1 MTPHAHAKVLV
12 VEDSETQAL
21 ALRGRLEAEGYTV
34 QTVTSAEAALEK
46 LNGPLPDLVVADF
59 HLPGMDGR
67 ELSRQLRLN
76 RRTRTLPLLMLTSAR
91 EQDLERQGLES
102 GADAYVSKSADI
114 DVMLARLRALLRR
127 GRVAG
132 ADSAADAGFRPARVM
147 VVHDSATQRVRLG
160 AILAQVGYEVRE
172 APDAATALAGA
183 NDQIDCIVMP
193 AAGATLDGL
202 DLCRRL
208 DRQRERMSLPFQI
221 VVIGPGA
228 GDSHALAA
236 AFDAGAD
243 DVTASTDEDE
253 VLRMRVRALV
263 RRRLLAEETRR
274 SEEADARAAAA
285 DELSRANAE
294 LEAANQQLR
303 QAQAQLVQS
312 AKMASLGELVAGIA
326 HEINNPLAFILGHQ
340 NTVERLAQQLAEAPD
355 GSDPAA
361 LAKMTDR
368 LGAMRM
374 GLQRI
379 QSLVMNLRKFSR
391 LDEADS
397 QHLDVPDAI
406 ETVLALL
413 GPKMGAIEVR
423 RDLRA
428 RPQLTASP
436 ALLNQVVMNILSN
449 AADALGGKGLIEI
462 STQERDGRYRI
473 EINDSGP
480 GVPEDVRDR
489 IFEPFFTTKPV
500 GDGTGLG
507 LAIAYAVVRAHKGEI
522 TVDSGPLGGARFVIE
537 LPVDAQA

>member
-1 MTPHAHAKVLV
+1 MSPHPHAKVLV

-21 ALRGRLEAEGYTV
+21 ALRSRLEAEGYTV

-102 GADAYVSKSADI
+102 GADAYVSKSADM

-127 GRVAG
+127 GRMAG

-147 VVHDSATQRVRLG
+147 VVHDSATQRLRLG
-160 AILAQVGYEVRE
+160 AILAQVGYEVSE
-172 APDAATALAGA
+172 APDAPTAMAAA
-183 NDQIDCIVMP
+183 NGQIDCIVMP
-193 AAGATLDGL
+193 ATGASLDGL
-202 DLCRRL
+202 ELCRRL

-228 GDSHALAA
+228 GDPHALAA

-340 NTVERLAQQLAEAPD
+340 NTVERLARQLAVAPD

-397 QHLDVPDAI
+397 QQLDVPDAI

-449 AADALGGKGLIEI
+449 AADALGGAGVIEI

-473 EINDSGP
+473 EVNDSGP
-480 GVPEDVRDR
+480 GVPEAVRDR

>member
-1 MTPHAHAKVLV
+1 MRPQSHAKVLV
-12 VEDSETQAL
+12 VEDSETQAM

-34 QTVTSAEAALEK
+34 QTVSSAEAALEQ

-91 EQDLERQGLES
+91 AQDLERQGLES
-102 GADAYVSKSADI
+102 GADAYVSKSADT

-127 GRVAG
+127 GRMADAETA
-132 ADSAADAGFRPARVM
+132 ADSGFRPAQVL
-147 VVHDSATQRVRLG
+147 VVHDSPTQRLRLG
-160 AILAQVGYEVRE
+160 AVLGQVGYEVQE
-172 APDAATALAGA
+172 APDAATALALA
-183 NDQIDCIVMP
+183 DDRIDCIVLP
-193 AAGATLDGL
+193 ATGASLDGL

-208 DRQRERMSLPFQI
+208 DVRRDRLSLPFQI

-228 GDSHALAA
+228 GDPHALAA

-243 DVTASTDEDE
+243 DVTASSDEDE

-274 SEEADARAAAA
+274 SADAEARAAAA
-285 DELSRANAE
+285 DKLSRANAE

-340 NTVERLAQQLAEAPD
+340 NTVERLARQLADAPD
-355 GSDPAA
+355 AIDPAA
-361 LAKMTDR
+361 LDKMTDR

-391 LDEADS
+391 LDEAES

-406 ETVLALL
+406 DTVLALL
-413 GPKMGAIEVR
+413 APKLGAIEVR
-423 RDLRA
+423 RTLRA

-449 AADALGGKGLIEI
+449 AADALGGTGVIEI
-462 STQERDGRYRI
+462 STDEHDGLYRI

-480 GVPEDVRDR
+480 GVPDEVRDR